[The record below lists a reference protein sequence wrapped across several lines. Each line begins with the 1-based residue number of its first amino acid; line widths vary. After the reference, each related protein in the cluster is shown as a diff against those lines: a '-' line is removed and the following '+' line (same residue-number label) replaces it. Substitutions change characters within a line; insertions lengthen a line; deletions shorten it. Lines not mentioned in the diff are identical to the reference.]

1 MAKFKYTQE
10 FPFRASPKV
19 LFSYISTPGG
29 LQQWFA
35 ESVTLD
41 PSHKFVFNWDDND
54 HIAELTSS
62 RLNKSTRFDFLGEDT
77 GNFLEFKFVTSELDN
92 STYLKVTDNS
102 DNDDVGDLESMWNEL
117 IDNLKEIVGG

>member
-19 LFSYISTPGG
+19 LYNYISTPGG

-35 ESVTLD
+35 ESVTLNSD
-41 PSHKFVFNWDDND
+41 NRFVFNWDGKD
-54 HIAELTSS
+54 HVADLTSS
-62 RLNKSTRFDFLGEDT
+62 RLNKSSRFDFTGEDT

-92 STYLKVTDNS
+92 STYLKITDNS
-102 DNDDVGDLESMWNEL
+102 DNDDVDDLESMWNEL
-117 IDNLKEIVGG
+117 ISHLKEIVGG

>member
-1 MAKFKYTQE
+1 MAKYKYIQE

-19 LFSYISTPGG
+19 LYSYISTPGG

-41 PSHKFVFNWDDND
+41 SDHKFVFTWDERDRT
-54 HIAELTSS
+54 AELTSA
-62 RLNKSTRFDFLGEDT
+62 RLNKSTRFDFIGDDA

-102 DNDDVGDLESMWNEL
+102 DNDDLDDLESMWKEL
-117 IDNLKEIVGG
+117 IGNLKEIVGG

>member
-19 LFSYISTPGG
+19 LYNYISTPGG

-35 ESVTLD
+35 ESVTLNSD
-41 PSHKFVFNWDDND
+41 NKFVFNWDEND
-54 HIAELTSS
+54 HVAELTSS
-62 RLNKSTRFDFLGEDT
+62 RLNKSSRFDFIGEDA
-77 GNFLEFKFVTSELDN
+77 GNYLEFKFVTSELDN

-102 DNDDVGDLESMWNEL
+102 DNDDPDDLDTMWSEL
-117 IDNLKEIVGG
+117 IANLKEIVGG

>member
-19 LFSYISTPGG
+19 LYNYISTPGG

-35 ESVTLD
+35 ESVRLNSD
-41 PSHKFVFNWDDND
+41 SKFVFNWDGKD
-54 HIAELTSS
+54 HVAELTSS
-62 RLNKSTRFDFLGEDT
+62 RLNKSSRFDFTGEDE

-102 DNDDVGDLESMWNEL
+102 DNDDADDLETMWNEL
-117 IDNLKEIVGG
+117 ISHLKEIVGG

>member
-19 LFSYISTPGG
+19 LYNYISTPGG

-35 ESVTLD
+35 ESVTLNSD
-41 PSHKFVFNWDDND
+41 NKFVFNWDGND
-54 HIAELTSS
+54 HVAELTSS
-62 RLNKSTRFDFLGEDT
+62 RLNKSSRFDFTGEDA

-102 DNDDVGDLESMWNEL
+102 DNDDADDLETMWNEL
-117 IDNLKEIVGG
+117 ISHLKEIVGG